1 MKKTSGLII
10 LTMVI
15 LFGFQVNTA
24 HGETPQMEKR
34 PVTHQVK
41 LTTEQQKQIEVLEQ
55 QILSKRKEVIE
66 KYVQYGVLTKEQG
79 THITKRMD
87 EHYNHLKNNGFVPLL
102 KKPQHHHHKFKK
114 TGSKGPVFIVY
125 VLKSQRLT
133 ILRDKNGLIC
143 MILLNVRC

>member
-1 MKKTSGLII
+1 MMNRISGLII
-10 LTMVI
+10 LSVM
-15 LFGFQVNTA
+15 LLSGFYMETA

-41 LTTEQQKQIEVLEQ
+41 LTTEQQKQIETLEQ

-102 KKPQHHHHKFKK
+102 KKPQHHR
-114 TGSKGPVFIVY
+114 P
-125 VLKSQRLT
+125 
-133 ILRDKNGLIC
+133 
-143 MILLNVRC
+143 

>member
-10 LTMVI
+10 LTMVL

-102 KKPQHHHHKFKK
+102 KNHSTIDHKFKK
-114 TGSKGPVFIVY
+114 TGSKVPVFIVY
-125 VLKSQRLT
+125 VLKGQRLT

-143 MILLNVRC
+143 MILLNVRF

>member
-1 MKKTSGLII
+1 MKKRRVFIMLSMML
-10 LTMVI
+10 L
-15 LFGFQVNTA
+15 LFGFQVETA

-34 PVTHQVK
+34 PVTQQAK

-55 QILSKRKEVIE
+55 QILSKRKEVIK

-102 KKPQHHHHKFKK
+102 KKPQHHR
-114 TGSKGPVFIVY
+114 P
-125 VLKSQRLT
+125 
-133 ILRDKNGLIC
+133 
-143 MILLNVRC
+143 

>member
-1 MKKTSGLII
+1 MCNLCDGICIKKESVHKINANKGGNKMMKRISGLII
-10 LTMVI
+10 LSMM
-15 LFGFQVNTA
+15 LLSGFYMETA

-41 LTTEQQKQIEVLEQ
+41 LTTEQQKQIETLEQ

-102 KKPQHHHHKFKK
+102 KKPQHHR
-114 TGSKGPVFIVY
+114 P
-125 VLKSQRLT
+125 
-133 ILRDKNGLIC
+133 
-143 MILLNVRC
+143 

>member
-1 MKKTSGLII
+1 MKKTSGLIL
-10 LTMVI
+10 LTMVL

-24 HGETPQMEKR
+24 YGETPQMEKR

-102 KKPQHHHHKFKK
+102 KKPQHHR
-114 TGSKGPVFIVY
+114 P
-125 VLKSQRLT
+125 
-133 ILRDKNGLIC
+133 
-143 MILLNVRC
+143 